1 MDGVGTSR
9 DNTGAD
15 AKPSD
20 EKSASLR
27 PEAPAD
33 DNPASTRSAKEN
45 APDKTTAGERTSAQP
60 DASADAATT
69 HEPEPSLDDT
79 AAEPEELPPVDPKID
94 PEAERR
100 KEHERRRA
108 LRSRFWS
115 SASGFWGRSG
125 DRLAWPLTIGLLILV
140 LLTVAAQYG
149 VNVWNRAIFDAL
161 EKKEAPR
168 VFWLAAI
175 FFPLAAASVGVG
187 VVSVYARMSTQRRWR
202 AWLSDHLLDN
212 WLKNGR
218 YYQLNLVSGDHQNP
232 EGRLT
237 DDLRISTDA
246 PVDFAVGVTTASLS
260 AITFIYVLWTIGGAL
275 SIPLGDTVVTIPG
288 FLVIA
293 AVIYAVI
300 ASGTMTVV
308 GKRFVAVSE
317 SKNQAEADYRYQ
329 LTRVRENGESIA
341 LLGGEGEERA
351 GLDRALVTV
360 LRRWRALCG
369 QHMRT
374 TIVSQG
380 SGIIAPVLPIILCA
394 PKFLDG
400 TMSLGEVM
408 QAASAF
414 TIVQAAF
421 NWLVDNYPRLAE
433 WSAGA
438 RRVSSLMVSLDALER
453 AETGEGL
460 NRIKRGET
468 TEAALRLKDFSVS
481 LDSGKAVVDDTDVVI
496 KKGERVLIAGSSGSG
511 KSTLV
516 RAISGLWPWGGGE
529 VDVQKDARLFLLP
542 QRPYV
547 PTGTLRR
554 AVAYPGAAEDWD
566 IETIAQALDR
576 VGLGHLRDRIEDDQ
590 PWDQTLSG
598 GEKQRLTIARV
609 LLHRP
614 DIIVLDEATAALDP
628 KSQDDLMKILSE
640 EMEGL
645 TILSVGHRPELE
657 RFHSRKL
664 TLERKRGGAKLVSDI
679 LLVRPPGQPRLIQ
692 RLLKRGGPADRAA

>member
-1 MDGVGTSR
+1 MSGGHSPDTV
-9 DNTGAD
+9 
-15 AKPSD
+15 KPSD
-20 EKSASLR
+20 DRKRKTSDETGNGQAENNVEKETSLDDAAAE
-27 PEAPAD
+27 PPAD
-33 DNPASTRSAKEN
+33 D
-45 APDKTTAGERTSAQP
+45 TSN
-60 DASADAATT
+60 D
-69 HEPEPSLDDT
+69 
-79 AAEPEELPPVDPKID
+79 VGD
-94 PEAERR
+94 PEAEAAREKQRR
-100 KEHERRRA
+100 SA
-108 LRSRFWS
+108 LQSRFWT
-115 SASGFWGRSG
+115 SAAGFWGRNG
-125 DRLAWPLTIGLLILV
+125 DRLAWPLTIGLFLLV

-149 VNVWNRAIFDAL
+149 INVWNRAIFDSL
-161 EKKEAPR
+161 EKKDSAR
-168 VFWLAAI
+168 VLTLAMI
-175 FFPLAAASVGVG
+175 FFPLAGAAIALGVAN
-187 VVSVYARMSTQRRWR
+187 VYSRMSTQRRWR
-202 AWLSDHLLDN
+202 AWLSDHLLDE

-237 DDLRISTDA
+237 EDLRIATDA

-260 AITFIYVLWTIGGAL
+260 AITFIYVLLTIGGSL
-275 SIPLGDTVVTIPG
+275 TLPLGGSEITIPA

-293 AVIYAVI
+293 AVIYAVL

-308 GKRFVAVSE
+308 GKRFVEVSE
-317 SKNQAEADYRYQ
+317 SKNHAEADYRYQ

-341 LLGGEGEERA
+341 LLGGEEEERA
-351 GLDRALVTV
+351 GLDRSLIEL

-380 SGIIAPVLPIILCA
+380 STIVAPVLPIILCA

-400 TMSLGEVM
+400 SMSLGEVM

-433 WSAGA
+433 WNAGA
-438 RRVSSLMVSLDALER
+438 RRVASLMVSLDALER
-453 AETGEGL
+453 AETGESI

-468 TEAALRLKDFSVS
+468 TDAAMRLKDFSVA
-481 LDSGKAVVDDTDVVI
+481 LDNGTAVVDDTDVVI

-529 VDVQKDARLFLLP
+529 IDIQKDARLFLLP

-566 IETIAQALDR
+566 LETIGAALDR
-576 VGLGHLRDRIEDDQ
+576 VGLGHLQGRIEDDE

-628 KSQDDLMKILSE
+628 KSQDDLMKMLSE

-657 RFHSRKL
+657 QFHSRKL

-679 LLVRPPGQPRLIQ
+679 LLVKHPDQPRLIK
-692 RLLKRGGPADRAA
+692 RLLRRGKQTKRAA

>member
-1 MDGVGTSR
+1 MGGGNSKVENRAGEKPLAELPAVQASTSK
-9 DNTGAD
+9 A
-15 AKPSD
+15 
-20 EKSASLR
+20 
-27 PEAPAD
+27 PEANDVAHQ
-33 DNPASTRSAKEN
+33 A
-45 APDKTTAGERTSAQP
+45 TSE
-60 DASADAATT
+60 DAAAADGN
-69 HEPEPSLDDT
+69 EPSLDDT
-79 AAEPEELPPVDPKID
+79 AAEPEEIPPLDPKVDPEE
-94 PEAERR
+94 EAR
-100 KEHERRRA
+100 KQKDRRRA
-108 LRSRFWS
+108 LRDRFWS
-115 SASGFWGRSG
+115 SASGFWGRNG
-125 DRLAWPLTIGLLILV
+125 DRLAWPLTIGLFVLV
-140 LLTVAAQYG
+140 LLTVLAQYG
-149 VNVWNRAIFDAL
+149 INVWNRAIFDAL
-161 EKKEAPR
+161 EQKQASR
-168 VFWLAAI
+168 VLWLAAI
-175 FFPLAAASVGVG
+175 FFPLAVATVCVG
-187 VVSVYARMSTQRRWR
+187 VVNVYARMSTQRRWR
-202 AWLSDHLLDN
+202 AWLSDHVLDD

-237 DDLRISTDA
+237 DDLRIATDA

-275 SIPLGDTVVTIPG
+275 TIPLGGAEVTIPG

-293 AVIYAVI
+293 AVLYAVI
-300 ASGTMTVV
+300 ASSSMTVV
-308 GKRFVAVSE
+308 GNRFVEVAE
-317 SKNQAEADYRYQ
+317 SKNHAEADYRYQ

-369 QHMRT
+369 QHMRAT
-374 TIVSQG
+374 VVSQG

-394 PKFLDG
+394 PKYLDG

-438 RRVSSLMVSLDALER
+438 RRTAALMVSLDALER
-453 AETGEGL
+453 AETGDGL

-529 VDVQKDARLFLLP
+529 IEVQKDARLFLLP
-542 QRPYV
+542 QRPYI

-566 IETIAQALDR
+566 IKTISQVLDR
-576 VGLGHLRDRIEDDQ
+576 VGLGHLKARMEDDQ

-692 RLLKRGGPADRAA
+692 RLLRLGTPSRKSP

>member
-1 MDGVGTSR
+1 MSGGTLR
-9 DNTGAD
+9 DDTGAGVTVPEE
-15 AKPSD
+15 KP
-20 EKSASLR
+20 AALT
-27 PEAPAD
+27 EAPD
-33 DNPASTRSAKEN
+33 
-45 APDKTTAGERTSAQP
+45 AGDAVQATSAQD
-60 DASADAATT
+60 DAVAGDN
-69 HEPEPSLDDT
+69 EPSLDDT
-79 AAEPEELPPVDPKID
+79 AAEPEILPPVDPELD
-94 PEAERR
+94 PEAEAL
-100 KEHERRRA
+100 KEQERRRA
-108 LRSRFWS
+108 LRQRFWS
-115 SASGFWGRSG
+115 TASGFWGG
-125 DRLAWPLTIGLLILV
+125 DRLAWPLTIGLFILV
-140 LLTVAAQYG
+140 LLTVLAQYG

-161 EKKEAPR
+161 ERKEAPQ
-168 VFWLAAI
+168 VFWLAAV
-175 FFPLAAASVGVG
+175 FFPLAVASVCVG
-187 VVSVYARMSTQRRWR
+187 VVNVYARMSTQRRWR
-202 AWLSDHLLDN
+202 AWFSDHVLDR

-237 DDLRISTDA
+237 DDLRVATDA

-275 SIPLGDTVVTIPG
+275 SVPLGGTVVTIPG

-293 AVIYAVI
+293 AVLYAVI
-300 ASGTMTVV
+300 ASGTMTIV
-308 GKRFVAVSE
+308 GRRFVQVSE
-317 SKNQAEADYRYQ
+317 AKNHAEADYRYQ

-374 TIVSQG
+374 TVVSQG

-438 RRVSSLMVSLDALER
+438 RRISSLMVSLDALER
-453 AETGEGL
+453 AETGDGL

-468 TEAALRLKDFSVS
+468 TDAALRLKDFSVS

-547 PTGTLRR
+547 PTGNLRR

-566 IETIAQALDR
+566 VETIGHALER
-576 VGLGHLRDRIEDDQ
+576 VGLGHLKDRIEDDQ

-628 KSQDDLMKILSE
+628 KSQDDLMTILSE
-640 EMEGL
+640 DMEGL

-679 LLVRPPGQPRLIQ
+679 LLVSPPGPPPLLQ
-692 RLLKRGGPADRAA
+692 RLFRRSAPAREAA

>member
-1 MDGVGTSR
+1 M
-9 DNTGAD
+9 
-15 AKPSD
+15 SD
-20 EKSASLR
+20 V
-27 PEAPAD
+27 
-33 DNPASTRSAKEN
+33 RSAKQQNTEKT
-45 APDKTTAGERTSAQP
+45 PD
-60 DASADAATT
+60 DADRLKAKRAT
-69 HEPEPSLDDT
+69 EPSGDSEKSDPAEDSDKSLDDT
-79 AAEPEELPPVDPKID
+79 AAEPEEAPPPDPAID
-94 PEAERR
+94 PEEEAR
-100 KEHERRRA
+100 KEKERRRA
-108 LRSRFWS
+108 LKGRFWS
-115 SASGFWGRSG
+115 SASRFWGRNG
-125 DRLAWPLTIGLLILV
+125 DRLAWPLTIGLFVLV

-161 EKKEAPR
+161 EKRESAR
-168 VFWLAAI
+168 VLWLAGI
-175 FFPLAAASVGVG
+175 FFPLAAASVTLGVIN
-187 VVSVYARMSTQRRWR
+187 VFARMSTQRRWR
-202 AWLSDHLLDN
+202 AWFSDHVLN
-212 WLKNGR
+212 EWLKNGR

-246 PVDFAVGVTTASLS
+246 PVDFAVGVTNASLS
-260 AITFIYVLWTIGGAL
+260 AITFIYVLWTIGGSL
-275 SIPLGDTVVTIPG
+275 TIPLGGSEITIPG
-288 FLVIA
+288 FLVVA
-293 AVIYAVI
+293 AILYAVI
-300 ASGTMTVV
+300 ASGTMTFV
-308 GKRFVAVSE
+308 GRRFVEVSE

-341 LLGGEGEERA
+341 LLGGEEEERA
-351 GLDRALVTV
+351 GLNRSLVTV
-360 LRRWRALCG
+360 LRRWRELCG

-374 TIVSQG
+374 TVVSQG

-400 TMSLGEVM
+400 SMSLGEVM

-438 RRVSSLMVSLDALER
+438 RRVASLMVSLDALER
-453 AETGEGL
+453 AESGEDM

-468 TEAALRLKDFSVS
+468 TEAALRLKDFSVA
-481 LDSGKAVVDDTDVVI
+481 LDNGKAVVDDTDVVI
-496 KKGERVLIAGSSGSG
+496 KKGERVLIAGASGSG

-516 RAISGLWPWGGGE
+516 RAVSGLWPWGGGE
-529 VDVQKDARLFLLP
+529 VDIQKDARLFLLP

-566 IETIAQALDR
+566 ADTIGSALDR
-576 VGLGHLRDRIEDDQ
+576 VGLGHLKDRIEEDQ

-628 KSQDDLMKILSE
+628 KSQDDLMQMLSE

-657 RFHSRKL
+657 QFHSRKL
-664 TLERKRGGAKLVSDI
+664 TLERKQGGAKLVSDI
-679 LLVRPPGQPRLIQ
+679 LLVRPRGQPRLIQ
-692 RLLKRGGPADRAA
+692 RLLRRSKKAPAAKAA